1 MIDKKLPSFESSKY
15 QRYSNYLLRNVYF
28 SDLHLQEGFYGS
40 EENHTRE
47 QRRQHAERQ
56 QGHFRH
62 EPPVRPEPGQPR
74 QAAEPEQEKVGISVF
89 FKGNLSTFRQI
100 AAYLS

>member
-1 MIDKKLPSFESSKY
+1 MGKIYLPFKMTDKKLPSFESSKY

-74 QAAEPEQEKVGISVF
+74 QAAEPEQEKVNFSF
-89 FKGNLSTFRQI
+89 FHR
-100 AAYLS
+100 